1 MGKDTVVLLG
11 VRGSLPVSGGAFAR
25 YGGATTCFLLEL
37 DGQPLL
43 VDGGSGLLRLSGP
56 VLEEASLPL
65 VLTHPHAD
73 HLIGLPLCPYLLQP
87 GKRLELY
94 AVSRGGLDACA
105 QVSRLLSPPLW
116 PVEPR
121 ELPAEI
127 VWHELPETL
136 RLGRL
141 TVERLEGVHPGG
153 VSLLRVRGGNRT
165 VVVMTDCTLAEER
178 LPTFTAFARD
188 CDLLLCDG
196 QYGEEEWPA
205 CAGYGHSTWLM
216 AARFAAAC
224 GAKALRVVH
233 HDPRHTDAALDEAEA
248 AVRAVFPAG
257 ALAREGEAV
266 SL

>member
-1 MGKDTVVLLG
+1 MGKNRVLLLG
-11 VRGSLPVSGGAFAR
+11 VRGSLPVSGADFAR
-25 YGGATTCFLLEL
+25 YGCATTCFLLEL
-37 DGQPLL
+37 DGQFLL

-56 VLEEASLPL
+56 VLEAASLPL

-73 HLIGLPLCPYLLQP
+73 HLLGLPLCPYLLQP
-87 GKRLELY
+87 GKRLEVY
-94 AVSRGGLDACA
+94 AVPRRGLDARG

-116 PVEPR
+116 PVKPEG
-121 ELPAEI
+121 LPAELG
-127 VWHELPETL
+127 WHELPDVL
-136 RLGRL
+136 RLGSL

-224 GAKALRVVH
+224 GAGALRIVH
-233 HDPRHTDAALDEAEA
+233 HDPRHTDAELDEAEA
-248 AVRAVFPAG
+248 AVRQLFPRG
-257 ALAREGEAV
+257 ALAREGETIT
-266 SL
+266 L